1 MSRSPHSSRPSGSTA
16 RPQARARP
24 AAPHRAAPRH
34 ATPRHATPRRPAA
47 QLDLALSSPPCTHGG
62 KRERAGR
69 KPTGLHRGD
78 VPHARRPC
86 HDAPHPV
93 HVTLRAARGVPNL
106 RGHTVA
112 RALGRAFRAAATST
126 RLADR
131 RRRETFRVIHLSLQ
145 PDHVHLVV
153 EATSALALSRGLQGL
168 ASRLARKLNVTTG
181 HTGQV
186 FRFRYHAR
194 PLATPREVRS
204 AIAYVLTNFRKH
216 LPLDADG
223 EPVLGARRGD
233 PLDPW
238 SSAHW
243 FDGWTHPLPPQAKV
257 SPVAHPRTWLARVG
271 WRRHGPISVVARPAG

>member
-1 MSRSPHSSRPSGSTA
+1 M
-16 RPQARARP
+16 
-24 AAPHRAAPRH
+24 
-34 ATPRHATPRRPAA
+34 
-47 QLDLALSSPPCTHGG
+47 
-62 KRERAGR
+62 
-69 KPTGLHRGD
+69 
-78 VPHARRPC
+78 
-86 HDAPHPV
+86 

-126 RLADR
+126 RRADR

-153 EATSALALSRGLQGL
+153 EATSARALSRGLQGL